1 MTTEVLIHI
10 KTQQILRDRTEQ
22 EEDDVIELMVGGQY
36 YFRNGTH
43 YLLYE
48 ETMEG
53 FTEITQNLVK
63 FRGDFMEVR
72 KKGTVNVTMT
82 FEKGQKNISM
92 YKTPFGMLEME
103 FETKKVS
110 IKNVGTNMEICAE
123 YVLGMSGNPI
133 ADCKMQM
140 LVTAKENAEKLEF
153 FSKDR

>member
-10 KTQQILRDRTEQ
+10 KTQQILRDRVDDDK
-22 EEDDVIELMVGGQY
+22 DDVIELMVGGQY

-53 FTEITQNLVK
+53 FKETTQNLVK
-63 FRGDFMEVR
+63 FRSNFMEVR

-82 FEKGQKNISM
+82 FEKGKKTTSM
-92 YKTPFGMLEME
+92 YRTPFGMIEME
-103 FETKKVS
+103 FETKQVS
-110 IKNVGTNMEICAE
+110 VEGVGAAMEICAE
-123 YVLGMSGNPI
+123 YVLGMGQNPM

-140 LVTAKENAEKLEF
+140 LVVAKENAEEF
-153 FSKDR
+153 AH

>member
-10 KTQQILRDRTEQ
+10 KTQQILRDCAEGD
-22 EEDDVIELMVGGQY
+22 ESDVIELVVGGQY

-53 FTEITQNLVK
+53 FTEATQNLVK
-63 FRGDFMEVR
+63 ARNNFMEVR

-82 FEKGQKNISM
+82 FEKGKKNTSL

-110 IKNVGTNMEICAE
+110 IDPVGVSMEICAE
-123 YVLGMSGNPI
+123 YVLGVGGNPM

-140 LVTAKENAEKLEF
+140 RVTAKENADDLKF
-153 FSKDR
+153 FQ

>member
-10 KTQQILRDRTEQ
+10 KTQQILRDRAADET
-22 EEDDVIELMVGGQY
+22 DDVIELMVGGEY

-53 FTEITQNLVK
+53 FKEPTKNLVK
-63 FRGDFMEVR
+63 VRPDFMEVR

-82 FEKGQKNISM
+82 FEKGKTHTAL
-92 YKTPFGMLEME
+92 YKTPFGILEME
-103 FETKKVS
+103 FDTKQVFVQG
-110 IKNVGTNMEICAE
+110 VGKCMEICAD
-123 YVLGMSGNPI
+123 YVLGMHGSPM

-140 LVTAKENAEKLEF
+140 RIATKNDAEWLEF
-153 FSKDR
+153 FKA